1 MGVILAP
8 ILEGQLDAW
17 KEWCADLQGA
27 HKEAIVDFNR
37 RYGLTRHAAWLAETP
52 AGPAVI
58 VLQEGPGGGEVM
70 PKLAA
75 SQNEFDIL
83 FKEHILA
90 VHGMDLTPAA
100 ARPDARAVLRHLRL
114 TLRP

>member
-37 RYGLTRHAAWLAETP
+37 RYGLTRHAAWLTETP
-52 AGPAVI
+52 AGPAAI
-58 VLQEGPGGGEVM
+58 ALHEGPGGDELM

-83 FKEHILA
+83 FKEHLLA
-90 VHGMDLTPAA
+90 VHGMDVTQPPPGPMPELYFDTSG
-100 ARPDARAVLRHLRL
+100 
-114 TLRP
+114 